1 MIRLGV
7 ATAAILAVMTLTVSA
22 SAHVH
27 TRPSGTTIHSHQ
39 IEDAVHDH
47 HGRTLDHG
55 DHHHARQ
62 LSSSF
67 RVERTQQVTTPA
79 ESNLVMLA
87 PSDTTVGE
95 VARGGVEPVIH
106 SPPLQVLSPRAPPA

>member
-7 ATAAILAVMTLTVSA
+7 ATAAILAVMTLTVSP

-39 IEDAVHDH
+39 IEDVVHDH
-47 HGRTLDHG
+47 GGALDHG

-87 PSDTTVGE
+87 PSDTNVGE
-95 VARGGVEPVIH
+95 VARDGIEPVIH
-106 SPPLQVLSPRAPPA
+106 SPPLQVLSSRAPPA